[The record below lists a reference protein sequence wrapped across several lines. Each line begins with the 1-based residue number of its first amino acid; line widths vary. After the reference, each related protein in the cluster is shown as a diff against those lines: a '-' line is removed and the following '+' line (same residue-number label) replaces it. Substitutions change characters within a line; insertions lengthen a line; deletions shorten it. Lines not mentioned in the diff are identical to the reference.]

1 VEMMQK
7 IEIVFGDQYSQL
19 IAPSSIVSE
28 VRSVLRYENDVQV
41 RRSSGWKV
49 PQYNYLMKSDG
60 VFFSGLFSTVVKLLK
75 VNDIKFEIRDLRRIT
90 ESPSTEDILARLKSL
105 KYIKP
110 PVKLRDYQTDAV
122 LKGLDKTRGII
133 EAATGAGKSVIL
145 AALIL
150 AWYKKTLVL
159 VDSKD
164 LAHQLREELGYFL
177 DEPIGLIG
185 SGVYDEQRVTVGMV
199 QTLSQKRGSHKN
211 KKIAQFLSEIEY
223 LCMDECHH
231 VQSKTWRQV
240 IKSCSSASIFHGF
253 TATPYTSKVKCE
265 DGSTEDKNILL
276 KAYIGPSITKIKT
289 SYLIE
294 QGWLAKPSITF
305 INNSVYWDEQPLDY
319 MDEYTRIIVEDE
331 ERNRIACKI
340 IQKYY
345 REGRQCIGF
354 ITRIDHGDIISR
366 MLVDEFGVEPE
377 DVAFVTGEIDSG
389 SRKGQLKSFKEGRL
403 PILLGTVLNEGLNFF
418 CDMGINISG
427 GNSIKSTIQR
437 LGRVL
442 RKAKDPNTGDV
453 NRSLVEL
460 VDYYEFCDAG
470 HPYFQNHS
478 ENRKMIYMEEG
489 HEVKIISEE
498 EI

>member
-1 VEMMQK
+1 MQRVQ
-7 IEIVFGDQYSQL
+7 IELGDQYSHL
-19 IAPSSIVSE
+19 IGSPEILHH
-28 VRSVLRYENDVQV
+28 VRSILRYENDIQV

-49 PQYNYLMKSDG
+49 PQFNYLMKADG
-60 VFFSGLFSTVVKLLK
+60 VFFSGLFSTVAKFLK
-75 VNDIKFEIRDLRRIT
+75 INGIEYTVNDLRRIQ
-90 ESPSTEDILARLKSL
+90 SPPDVEEISSRLKGL
-105 KYIKP
+105 RFLKP

-150 AWYKKTLVL
+150 AWYRKTLVL

-164 LAHQLREELGYFL
+164 LAHQLREELGFFL

-199 QTLSQKRGSHKN
+199 QTLSQNRGSSKN
-211 KKIAQFLSEIEY
+211 KKIARFLSQIEY

-240 IKSCSSASIFHGF
+240 IKNCSNASIFHGF

-305 INNSVYWDEQPLDY
+305 VNNSVYWDEQPLDY

-331 ERNRIACKI
+331 DRNRIACKI

-345 REGRQCIGF
+345 NEGKQCIGF

-366 MLVDEFGVEPE
+366 MLVEEFGVKPE
-377 DVAFVTGEIDSG
+377 DVAFVTGEVDSG
-389 SRKGQLKSFKEGRL
+389 SRKGQLKSFKDGNL

-442 RKAKDPNTGDV
+442 RKAKDPKTGDV

-460 VDYYEFCDAG
+460 VDYYEFCDSG

-489 HEVKIISEE
+489 HDVNIISEE